1 MTTKPAIKS
10 GCYSFKLPLDL
21 EAGEK
26 WKPYPIFSGAT
37 ATLNDLSCHVSI
49 LGHGFSPHPPHSHD
63 EEEVL
68 IVLRG
73 EIDIILKGSHP
84 QEQPCRERLQ
94 KNQFVYYPAHFA
106 HTLETTSEE
115 PANYLMLKWL
125 RAPSSEKNLIH
136 FGCFNALPLQGTGK
150 GQQGFS
156 PQVVFEGA
164 TRYLKKLQCHTTALD
179 PGASYPPHADSYDVA
194 MFILDGEVRTLGQ
207 HIKAPGVIFYK
218 AGTPHGIYNPAEC
231 TAKYLVFEFRT

>member
-1 MTTKPAIKS
+1 V
-10 GCYSFKLPLDL
+10 
-21 EAGEK
+21 EAK
-26 WKPYPIFSGAT
+26 F
-37 ATLNDLSCHVSI
+37 V
-49 LGHGFSPHPPHSHD
+49 
-63 EEEVL
+63 
-68 IVLRG
+68 
-73 EIDIILKGSHP
+73 IDINVG
-84 QEQPCRERLQ
+84 RL
-94 KNQFVYYPAHFA
+94 AR
-106 HTLETTSEE
+106 
-115 PANYLMLKWL
+115 WL
-125 RAPSSEKNLIH
+125 RMMGYDAILFHELDDGLMVKL
-136 FGCFNALPLQGTGK
+136 AGK